1 MSHRRILPAALLLTV
16 LCAAVGPHPGPVPDA
31 WAQAG
36 TGPGL
41 RTADPTPPPPATAP
55 AVAPAVAQK
64 LPGLNVGLP
73 RRYDLPLPDSVL
85 VRLGNGEDVT
95 VRRFRRAVRVLG
107 ADPDTLTAPSREAF
121 LQRIVEQRLLA
132 SAALRANLPWSAE
145 DSVRFAG
152 ECDHIRMSAALALEF
167 DSLEARRRAQ
177 GRPDLD
183 ANAMGIAARES
194 LATRVAAV
202 WDDALVARVAAAFA
216 ALPEPD
222 AARSAA
228 EQLRM
233 RALPPAIA
241 PADSAR
247 ALVASEGETVRVRD
261 VLAAWDQ
268 VPLAYRPRVSD
279 AEGVRALAS
288 NVLFERHLRTR
299 AERPETAAR
308 PEVRA
313 AIEDRREYHAAS
325 NWLQRDVVARI
336 PTDSL
341 TLRRHWERE
350 RARFTRAPRA
360 LVVLV
365 ALEDESAA
373 RAMAARFRVPGEAE
387 SLAFRAQRDG
397 AYWVYEV
404 VEGEPDRLYEAAAAV
419 GVNGVVGPD
428 RTDDGW
434 RVMQVRSLTP
444 RESPPFE
451 AVRDAVGRDWLET
464 ESERRIRDRLDDLAR
479 RTGVRRNERALR
491 AIVLSPDAR
500 PR

>member
-1 MSHRRILPAALLLTV
+1 MSHRRILPVTVLLAV
-16 LCAAVGPHPGPVPDA
+16 LCAAVGPRPGAVPA
-31 WAQAG
+31 ARAQAG

-41 RTADPTPPPPATAP
+41 RMGDPAPPPPGAG
-55 AVAPAVAQK
+55 PAVAQK
-64 LPGLNVGLP
+64 LPGLRVGLP

-95 VRRFRRAVRVLG
+95 VRRFQRAVRVLG
-107 ADPDTLTAPSREAF
+107 ANPDTLTAASREVF
-121 LQRIVEQRLLA
+121 LQRIIEQRLLA
-132 SAALRANLPWSAE
+132 SAALRSNLPWSAE
-145 DSVRFAG
+145 DSARFAG

-177 GRPDLD
+177 GLPDLD

-194 LATRVAAV
+194 LATRSSAV
-202 WDDALVARVAAAFA
+202 WDDALVTRVAAAFA

-222 AARSAA
+222 ASRSAA
-228 EQLRM
+228 EQLRL
-233 RALPPAIA
+233 RAIPPTID

-247 ALVASEGETVRVRD
+247 ALVTTGPESVRVSD
-261 VLAAWDQ
+261 VLAAWTQ
-268 VPLAYRPRVSD
+268 VPVAYRPRVSD
-279 AEGVRALAS
+279 AEGVRALAA

-299 AERPETAAR
+299 AERPETATR
-308 PEVRA
+308 PEVSA

-350 RARFTRAPRA
+350 RIRFTRAPRA
-360 LVVLV
+360 VVVLV
-365 ALEDESAA
+365 ALDDEAAA
-373 RAMAARFRVPGEAE
+373 RAMAERFRVPGEAE

-397 AYWVYEV
+397 VYWVYEV
-404 VEGEPDRLYEAAAAV
+404 IEGEPDRLYEAAAAA

-444 RESPPFE
+444 RETPPFE
-451 AVRDAVGRDWLET
+451 AVRDAVARDWLET
-464 ESERRIRDRLDDLAR
+464 ESERRIRDRLADLAR